1 MDNWKKYEKSYF
13 MPPEPCYDWVKKDSV
28 DKAPIW
34 CSVDLRDGNQALI
47 EPMSLDEKLEFF
59 QLLVDVGFKVI
70 EVGFP
75 AASETEYQFLR
86 ALIEQNMIPDD
97 VTIQVLTQAREHI
110 IKKTFEAVKGAPH
123 AIIHVYNSTSVAQRE
138 QVFKK
143 DKEQVKKIATDGAE
157 LLKKLADETDGNFT
171 FEYSPESFQGTEV
184 DYALEVCNAVLDI
197 WKPTADHKAIIN
209 LPTTVENAMP
219 HVFASQVEYFNKH
232 LLHRENVILSLH
244 PHNDRGSGI
253 SDAELGILAG
263 ADRIEGT
270 LFGNGERTGNV
281 DIITLAMN
289 MFSQGV
295 DPKLD
300 FSNMSDICE
309 VYERVTR
316 MKVSP
321 RQPYAGELVFTA
333 FSGSHQDA
341 SAKGMAWREEHELQT
356 WSVPYLPIDPQDVG
370 RRYDSDVIR
379 INSQSGK
386 GGVNYIL
393 KQSFGISL
401 PEKMREEVGYLVKD
415 VSDKAHKELT
425 PDLVYRIF
433 EDHYINEK
441 PVFTVDECHFQ
452 QEDGIIAEATIHHN
466 NNSFK
471 ITGVGN
477 GRLDAVSNAIKHYFD
492 ISYELAFYEE
502 HSLTKGS
509 SSRAVA
515 YVGVICNKKRYW
527 GVGIDADIIKASI
540 EALVVAV
547 NKIRE
552 IAESQAGKDERLLKI
567 TNYIYANYKDVTL
580 DDLAE
585 KFFLSKPY
593 LSKYIK
599 EKSGMTFGDILKKI
613 RMKKARAMLKGSNAT
628 VESIAESVGYQNVEH
643 FNRVFKKMY
652 NLTPVQYRNRK

>member
-341 SAKGMAWREEHELQT
+341 IAKGMAWREEHELQT

-370 RRYDSDVIR
+370 RRYESDVIR

-552 IAESQAGKDERLLKI
+552 IAESQAGKDERLLEI